1 MNYSTKTIGSDTQSK
16 LDALKLSDE
25 DRKLVEII
33 TQDFESK
40 LSTVSKEK
48 NEEIGALTKRME
60 KLQKND
66 KLNKLLL
73 LLFGGSSVLLLTAFL
88 CWPNTNRQKSDGQ
101 DEIAANSGQ
110 ATATVTIP
118 PKFDPS
124 KSFLKEYDYKQL
136 TNAESRKDFYSNL
149 KKYLQDNPGKAKE
162 IFAFLIGEL
171 KDKKIKLS
179 PETSAELKKMMQENK
194 IDNTDQTAIND
205 VTEPGKPKVIKKK
218 SGADTTTPI
227 PEHKKGKENEKK
239 GSGTVTGVDERGN

>member
-16 LDALKLSDE
+16 LDALNLSDE

-110 ATATVTIP
+110 ATAAVTVP
-118 PKFDPS
+118 PKFSPEE
-124 KSFLKEYDYKQL
+124 SFLKNFDYKKL
-136 TNAESRKDFYSNL
+136 SDTNSRKDFYAKL
-149 KKYLQDNPGKAKE
+149 KEYLNNNPGKAKE

-171 KDKKIKLS
+171 KSEKIKLS
-179 PETSAELKKMMQENK
+179 TETSAELKKMMRENK
-194 IDNTDQTAIND
+194 IDNADQMAIND
-205 VTEPGKPKVIKKK
+205 VTEPEKPKTIKKK
-218 SGADTTTPI
+218 SGTATPTTTPP
-227 PEHKKGKENEKK
+227 PEINKKNEKK
-239 GSGTVTGVDERGN
+239 GSGAVTGVDERGN